1 MGAAVMG
8 EVVAGEIV
16 SDESVNSAEAALFM
30 VIFTG
35 LFKDNA
41 IFGERFFVRIE
52 EVFRLLSRLNLP
64 KSSTRLCA
72 SRARAL
78 SLSLACEPCMKLS
91 VLIPVWNE
99 GATLLE
105 ILEQVRAVPV
115 EKEIILVDDGSTDGT
130 RDILQSLIES
140 GQAQDENDNV
150 KDGNV
155 ENNDLDLRIVLQ
167 EHGGKGVAVRR
178 ALSLARGD
186 WIVVQDADLEYDPND
201 FVRLLAFAQKKRGR
215 CVAVFGTRL
224 LKGSPSRA
232 NQAQHSRT
240 AFYYGRIGLSVWFRV
255 LYGAP
260 VSDVATCYKMVRRDV
275 LQSFDLRGR
284 GFELDFEIAARLAR
298 SGHRIW
304 EVPVWYQPRSVLE
317 GKKIKAVRDGLRA
330 AWTLLKLRFL

>member
-1 MGAAVMG
+1 
-8 EVVAGEIV
+8 
-16 SDESVNSAEAALFM
+16 
-30 VIFTG
+30 
-35 LFKDNA
+35 
-41 IFGERFFVRIE
+41 
-52 EVFRLLSRLNLP
+52 
-64 KSSTRLCA
+64 
-72 SRARAL
+72 
-78 SLSLACEPCMKLS
+78 LS

-140 GQAQDENDNV
+140 GQAQDE
-150 KDGNV
+150 DGNV

-284 GFELDFEIAARLAR
+284 GFELDFEIAAKLAR

-317 GKKIKAVRDGLRA
+317 GKKIKVVRDGLRA

>member
-1 MGAAVMG
+1 MKLWRATLYD
-8 EVVAGEIV
+8 EIV
-16 SDESVNSAEAALFM
+16 SGAEAALFM

-64 KSSTRLCA
+64 KSSTRSCA

-140 GQAQDENDNV
+140 GQAQDE
-150 KDGNV
+150 DGNV

-260 VSDVATCYKMVRRDV
+260 VSDVATCYKMVRREV
-275 LQSFDLRGR
+275 LQGFDLRGR

-317 GKKIKAVRDGLRA
+317 GKKIKVVRDGLRA

>member
-1 MGAAVMG
+1 MNIKTVSVRIVNGD
-8 EVVAGEIV
+8 VA
-16 SDESVNSAEAALFM
+16 
-30 VIFTG
+30 
-35 LFKDNA
+35 FKDNA
-41 IFGERFFVRIE
+41 IFSGRIFVRIE
-52 EVFRLLSRLNLP
+52 EVFRPLSRLWRSKFARIEYSIVCEL
-64 KSSTRLCA
+64 
-72 SRARAL
+72 RADLAG
-78 SLSLACEPCMKLS
+78 SPACEPCMKLS

-105 ILEQVRAVPV
+105 ILDQVRAVPV

-130 RDILQSLIES
+130 REILQGLIDS
-140 GQAQDENDNV
+140 GQAQGKNGDS
-150 KDGNV
+150 
-155 ENNDLDLRIVLQ
+155 DLRVILQ

-186 WIVVQDADLEYDPND
+186 WVIVQDADLEYDPND
-201 FVRLLAFAQKKRGR
+201 FLKLLAFAQKKRER

-232 NQAQHSRT
+232 NQARNSRT

-260 VSDVATCYKMVRRDV
+260 VSDVATCYKMVRREV
-275 LQSFDLRGR
+275 LQGFTLRGQ
-284 GFELDFEIAARLAR
+284 GFELDFEIAAKLAR

-330 AWTLLKLRFL
+330 AWTLLKLRFV

>member
-1 MGAAVMG
+1 
-8 EVVAGEIV
+8 
-16 SDESVNSAEAALFM
+16 
-30 VIFTG
+30 
-35 LFKDNA
+35 
-41 IFGERFFVRIE
+41 
-52 EVFRLLSRLNLP
+52 
-64 KSSTRLCA
+64 
-72 SRARAL
+72 
-78 SLSLACEPCMKLS
+78 MKLS
-91 VLIPVWNE
+91 VLIPIWNE

-115 EKEIILVDDGSTDGT
+115 EKEIVLVDDGSTDGT
-130 RDILQSLIES
+130 REVLQGLLDS
-140 GQAQDENDNV
+140 GRAQGEN
-150 KDGNV
+150 GTG
-155 ENNDLDLRIVLQ
+155 DLRIVLQ
-167 EHGGKGVAVRR
+167 QHGGKGVAVRR

-186 WIVVQDADLEYDPND
+186 WVIVQDADLEYDPND
-201 FVRLLAFAQKKRGR
+201 FLRLLAFAQKKRGR

-260 VSDVATCYKMVRRDV
+260 VSDVATCYKMVRREV
-275 LQSFDLRGR
+275 LQGFDLRGR
-284 GFELDFEIAARLAR
+284 GFELDFEIAAKLAR

-317 GKKIKAVRDGLRA
+317 GKKIKVVRDGLRA